1 MRALLSLFLAAF
13 PLAAQFSNLATDDA
27 GSRVWFS
34 SSLRLR
40 GTRQNL
46 LPKIFVADALGNVQL
61 VAQVTSSDPYALL
74 THPEVS
80 GDGSVLSYVAGY
92 NCARQIY
99 GEYCHDEVD
108 SSEGVVSTAKGP
120 LTLPGAFHLSRNG
133 RYVVREGYVYS
144 GPTGQFEIIDLTTQQ
159 KRDVLVGNFQEI
171 TGAGRQVTSAG
182 AVLAYAD
189 NLWLFQPDGSAQ
201 LAAAGDF
208 TIPSPGEFFSFSGRA
223 AVDDSGAHIVYQA
236 TTSGCNI
243 DLTGAGDSAQVT
255 TLVQSDQPCIMQT
268 LSADGTTVLFVSP
281 ANFDGSNAAGLPEC
295 WLVGTTSKAIRSVGH
310 DVAGI
315 AEAVL
320 SGNGNVVWAV
330 TLAARLLRVDRGTGV
345 TQEIIPQTVAV
356 DQNALSFPIVA
367 APGALAHLTGRGLA
381 AQSATSTLPLATTV
395 GGVQLLANGQ
405 PLPLLSVAPAD
416 IVFQVPWDM
425 QGGRT
430 LTLASTQSPFEEP
443 LSRDLEI
450 QPSAPA
456 FWLTTDGFPVI
467 AHQDF
472 HGLVSTS
479 DPAHPDEILHFYLT
493 GLGAVTPAVGTG
505 QPAPLAPLSFMRD
518 QVFVSWAGALPFN
531 FPLGAKVLFAGL
543 APGLV
548 GLEQLDVQVPH
559 EAPSQLSVNIGN
571 GLGVGTSAA
580 FPVAP

>member
-1 MRALLSLFLAAF
+1 
-13 PLAAQFSNLATDDA
+13 
-27 GSRVWFS
+27 
-34 SSLRLR
+34 
-40 GTRQNL
+40 
-46 LPKIFVADALGNVQL
+46 
-61 VAQVTSSDPYALL
+61 
-74 THPEVS
+74 
-80 GDGSVLSYVAGY
+80 
-92 NCARQIY
+92 
-99 GEYCHDEVD
+99 
-108 SSEGVVSTAKGP
+108 
-120 LTLPGAFHLSRNG
+120 
-133 RYVVREGYVYS
+133 
-144 GPTGQFEIIDLTTQQ
+144 
-159 KRDVLVGNFQEI
+159 
-171 TGAGRQVTSAG
+171 
-182 AVLAYAD
+182 
-189 NLWLFQPDGSAQ
+189 
-201 LAAAGDF
+201 
-208 TIPSPGEFFSFSGRA
+208 
-223 AVDDSGAHIVYQA
+223 
-236 TTSGCNI
+236 
-243 DLTGAGDSAQVT
+243 
-255 TLVQSDQPCIMQT
+255 
-268 LSADGTTVLFVSP
+268 
-281 ANFDGSNAAGLPEC
+281 
-295 WLVGTTSKAIRSVGH
+295 
-310 DVAGI
+310 
-315 AEAVL
+315 
-320 SGNGNVVWAV
+320 
-330 TLAARLLRVDRGTGV
+330 
-345 TQEIIPQTVAV
+345 
-356 DQNALSFPIVA
+356 
-367 APGALAHLTGRGLA
+367 
-381 AQSATSTLPLATTV
+381 V
-395 GGVQLLANGQ
+395 GGVQLLADGQ

-505 QPAPLAPLSFMRD
+505 QPAPLSPLSFMRD

-571 GLGVGTSAA
+571 GLGVGTSAT

>member
-1 MRALLSLFLAAF
+1 LRTLLSLFLAAF
-13 PLAAQFSNLATDDA
+13 PLMAQFSNLATDDA

-34 SSLRLR
+34 SALRLR
-40 GTRQNL
+40 GTQQNL

-74 THPEVS
+74 TNPEVS
-80 GDGSVLSYVAGY
+80 GDGSVLAYVAGY

-108 SSEGVVSTAKGP
+108 GREGVVTTAKGP

-133 RYVVREGYVYS
+133 RYVVREGYYYS

-159 KRDVLVGNFQEI
+159 KRDVPVGNFQEI
-171 TGAGRQVTSAG
+171 TGGGRQVTSGG
-182 AVLAYAD
+182 AVLGYAD
-189 NLWLFQPDGSAQ
+189 TLWFFQPDGSAQ
-201 LAAAGDF
+201 IVPSGNF
-208 TIPSPGEFFSFSGRA
+208 TISSSEFFSFDGRA
-223 AVDDSGAHIVYQA
+223 ALDDSGAHIVYQA
-236 TTSGCNI
+236 TVTGCGIN
-243 DLTGAGDSAQVT
+243 LTGAGDSAPVT
-255 TLVQSDQPCIMQT
+255 TLVQSDQPCTMQT

-295 WLVGTTSKAIRSVGH
+295 WVVDTTTKAIRSVGH

-320 SGNGNVVWAV
+320 SGNGKVVWAV
-330 TLAARLLRVDRGTGV
+330 TMAARLVRVDRGTGV
-345 TQEIIPQTVAV
+345 TQEIISQTVAV
-356 DQNALSFPIVA
+356 DQNALSYPIVA
-367 APGALAHLTGRGLA
+367 APGALVHLTGRGLA

-395 GGVQLLANGQ
+395 GGVQLLADGQ

-425 QGGRT
+425 QGT
-430 LTLASTQSPFEEP
+430 HTVTLAATQSPFEEP
-443 LSRDLEI
+443 LSRGLQI
-450 QPSAPA
+450 QPSAPG
-456 FWLTTDGFPVI
+456 FWTTPDGFPVI

-472 HGLVSTS
+472 HGLVSEA

-493 GLGAVTPAVGTG
+493 GMGAVTPAVGTG
-505 QPAPLAPLSFMRD
+505 QPAPLAPLSSMSGPVY
-518 QVFVSWAGALPFN
+518 VFWAGALPFN

-548 GLEQLDVQVPH
+548 GLEQIDVQVPH
-559 EAPSQLSVNIGN
+559 EAPAQLSVNIGN
-571 GLGVGTSAA
+571 GLGTGTSAA
-580 FPVAP
+580 FAIAP

>member
-1 MRALLSLFLAAF
+1 LRALLSLFLAAF
-13 PLAAQFSNLATDDA
+13 PLTAQFSNLATDDA

-34 SSLRLR
+34 SALRLR
-40 GTRQNL
+40 GTQQNL

-61 VAQVTSSDPYALL
+61 VAQVTSSDPYSLL
-74 THPEVS
+74 TNPEVS
-80 GDGSVLSYVAGY
+80 GDGSVLSYLAGY
-92 NCARQIY
+92 NCLRQIY
-99 GEYCHDEVD
+99 GGFCHDEVD
-108 SSEGVVSTAKGP
+108 GSEGVVSTAKGP

-171 TGAGRQVTSAG
+171 TGGGRQVTSAG

-208 TIPSPGEFFSFSGRA
+208 TIPSPGEFFSFFGRA
-223 AVDDSGAHIVYQA
+223 AVDDAGAHIVYQA
-236 TTSGCNI
+236 TISGCHI

-255 TLVQSDQPCIMQT
+255 TLVQSDQPCTMET

-281 ANFDGSNAAGLPEC
+281 ANFDGSNAAGLPQC
-295 WLVGTTSKAIRSVGH
+295 WVVDTTSKAIRSPFH
-310 DVAGI
+310 DAAGI

-330 TLAARLLRVDRGTGV
+330 TLAARLVRVDRGTGA

-356 DQNALSFPIVA
+356 DQNALSYPIVA

-381 AQSATSTLPLATTV
+381 AQSATSALPLATTV
-395 GGVQLLANGQ
+395 GGVQLLADGQ

-425 QGGRT
+425 QGTHT
-430 LTLASTQSPFEEP
+430 LTLAATQSPFEEP
-443 LSRDLEI
+443 LSRGLQI
-450 QPSAPA
+450 QPSAPE
-456 FWLTTDGFPVI
+456 FWLTADGYPVI

-472 HGLVSTS
+472 RGLVSAA
-479 DPAHPDEILHFYLT
+479 DPAHPDEILHLYLT
-493 GLGAVTPAVGTG
+493 GMGAVTPAVGTG
-505 QPAPLAPLSFMRD
+505 QPAPLAPLSFLRD

-559 EAPSQLSVNIGN
+559 EAPAQLSVNIGN
-571 GLGVGTSAA
+571 GLGGAASAA
-580 FPVAP
+580 FPIAP